1 MIPSAHPFRH
11 PNLCTQRLAYALKS
25 SGPDCNCFLDPD
37 QVMFVLVGWGWTPES
52 NYPDTHLPSLVR
64 LAIREPNSQC
74 GELRI
79 EVTTH
84 LRTESTTFLVFSEVD
99 YTAVFVGISHTRLRL
114 SITFSENPFPEFD
127 LDVKAFV

>member
-1 MIPSAHPFRH
+1 MHVHLLERREALLGVGLADKAEAMLLLCMIPSAHPFRH

-37 QVMFVLVGWGWTPES
+37 QVMFVLVGWSWTPEPS
-52 NYPDTHLPSLVR
+52 CPDAHLPSLVR
-64 LAIREPNSQC
+64 LAIRGPNSQC

-84 LRTESTTFLVFSEVD
+84 LQTESTTF
-99 YTAVFVGISHTRLRL
+99 
-114 SITFSENPFPEFD
+114 
-127 LDVKAFV
+127 

>member
-1 MIPSAHPFRH
+1 MHLVERREVLLGVGLADKAEAVLLLCMIPSAHPFQH
-11 PNLCTQRLAYALKS
+11 SNLCTQRLAYALKS

-84 LRTESTTFLVFSEVD
+84 LRTESTTF
-99 YTAVFVGISHTRLRL
+99 
-114 SITFSENPFPEFD
+114 
-127 LDVKAFV
+127 